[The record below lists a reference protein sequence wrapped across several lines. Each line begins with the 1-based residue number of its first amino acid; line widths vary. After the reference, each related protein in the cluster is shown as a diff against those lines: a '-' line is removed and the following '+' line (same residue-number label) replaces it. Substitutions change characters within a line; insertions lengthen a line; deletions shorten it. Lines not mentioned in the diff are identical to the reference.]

1 MKNSIFTETKKNT
14 TLRGRFKSWLHRN
27 YNVEDRKAMGFC
39 YLLLALPFL
48 FFIVFWVVVN
58 INSVLLAFQDVH
70 GNFTLKNF
78 KTLFENFS
86 GQDSRGLYLSDVFKR
101 TFIVWFVVQLVLIPS
116 LFSTYILF
124 KRLPGHYIFRT
135 IYMVPGVL
143 GGMVL
148 TMIYKYFVGAN
159 GPLLSL
165 AEMMGINIPLEVQ
178 MKGLLG
184 SSATA
189 FTTLNLMIA
198 IPGIF
203 GFNFVVSGAYA
214 RIPVELF
221 EVGKLDGIGFVRE
234 FFTVSLP
241 LIWGTL
247 IITVIGAMAGLFTTD
262 NGSFLYTKGQ
272 YDTACM
278 GYYIFIYTKEVADS
292 RGKQAL
298 LGYPSALGVFITL
311 ITLPIVLITRRIMEK
326 VNDVAY

>member
-1 MKNSIFTETKKNT
+1 MKDSNLIYEKKT
-14 TLRGRFKSWLHRN
+14 PKLRVRFRSWMRRN
-27 YNVEDRKAMGFC
+27 YNIEDRKAMGFC
-39 YLLLALPFL
+39 YLLVAVPFL
-48 FFIVFWVVVN
+48 FFLVFWVYVN
-58 INSVLLAFQDVH
+58 INSILLAFQDMH

-78 KTLFENFS
+78 KTLFSNFS
-86 GQDSRGLYLSDVFKR
+86 GQDSKGLYLSDVFKR
-101 TFIVWFVVQLVLIPS
+101 TFIVWFVAQIVLVPS

-124 KRLPGHYIFRT
+124 KKLPGHYIFRT

-165 AEMMGINIPLEVQ
+165 AEMIGIDIPLEVQ

-184 SSATA
+184 SSKTA

-221 EVGKLDGIGFVRE
+221 EVGKLDGIGFIRE
-234 FFTVSLP
+234 FLTVSLP

-247 IITVIGAMAGLFTTD
+247 IITIIGAMAGMFTTD

-278 GYYIFIYTKEVADS
+278 GYYIFIYTKDVADS
-292 RGKQAL
+292 RGKEAL
-298 LGYPSALGVFITL
+298 LGYPSALGVFVTL
-311 ITLPIVLITRRIMEK
+311 ITLPVVLITRRIMEK